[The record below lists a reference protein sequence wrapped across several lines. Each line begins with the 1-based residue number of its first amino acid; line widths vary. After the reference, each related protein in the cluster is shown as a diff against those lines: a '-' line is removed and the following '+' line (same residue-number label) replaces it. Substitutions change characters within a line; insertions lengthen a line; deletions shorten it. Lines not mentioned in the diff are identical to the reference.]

1 MAGFVVVAILVSF
14 QNKLEQQKLQA
25 RIELKARNIASL
37 LNNDIDSRFRA
48 LKRLAERWEV
58 NGGTPEDAFVSDAK
72 NYIEDHPGYQAIEWV
87 NPDFIVTW
95 VVPSEGNEVAKGLS
109 LPTEPKRLAA
119 LERAI
124 ENKSLSVSEPL
135 ELIQGGKGFL
145 VYIPLYVNQ
154 KFDGLIL
161 TVFRFDDWIDNILN
175 SSSLTTSLLDYEH
188 ISLDLYVNG
197 NNVFEKKVVT
207 PKGKRFDAAA
217 NFFIDQ
223 NQFTLV
229 AKAGQAY
236 LDANRSSLPFWG
248 GVIGIVFAI
257 FFAFIVYLYLTA
269 KKARL
274 RAEKA
279 NQAKSEFLA
288 TMSHEIRTPM
298 NGIMGF
304 TDVLLMDKDMTSEQ
318 VNCLER
324 IKQTSQALLKIIN
337 DILDL
342 SKIEAGKLELQF
354 ESFNLH
360 EILSDVRTLLETEV
374 VRKGIDFDTSIDP
387 DVPVFI
393 YSDPARIRQI
403 LLNLAGN
410 AVKFTNDGKVE
421 INVVKTR
428 EKLEFHVIDTGI
440 GIEIEDQAKLFQNFS
455 QLDSSISRKYQ
466 GTGLGLSISRRLV
479 RKLQGEIELE
489 SQPGKGSRFTFSIPY
504 TEALEQGTNQPAKT
518 TKHTKIEVPDSLV
531 ILVAEDD
538 VINQLLISEMLNE
551 LGHKVTVV
559 ENGKKAIEEARS
571 ENYDLVLMDI
581 RMPEMS
587 GDEAASIIKSTVS
600 KKVPIIALTADVI
613 DSKTYQKDKS
623 NFDAIVT
630 KPIDWELLLSEIK
643 KVITSYKNRM

>member
-1 MAGFVVVAILVSF
+1 
-14 QNKLEQQKLQA
+14 
-25 RIELKARNIASL
+25 
-37 LNNDIDSRFRA
+37 
-48 LKRLAERWEV
+48 
-58 NGGTPEDAFVSDAK
+58 
-72 NYIEDHPGYQAIEWV
+72 
-87 NPDFIVTW
+87 
-95 VVPSEGNEVAKGLS
+95 
-109 LPTEPKRLAA
+109 
-119 LERAI
+119 
-124 ENKSLSVSEPL
+124 
-135 ELIQGGKGFL
+135 
-145 VYIPLYVNQ
+145 
-154 KFDGLIL
+154 
-161 TVFRFDDWIDNILN
+161 
-175 SSSLTTSLLDYEH
+175 
-188 ISLDLYVNG
+188 
-197 NNVFEKKVVT
+197 
-207 PKGKRFDAAA
+207 
-217 NFFIDQ
+217 
-223 NQFTLV
+223 
-229 AKAGQAY
+229 
-236 LDANRSSLPFWG
+236 
-248 GVIGIVFAI
+248 
-257 FFAFIVYLYLTA
+257 
-269 KKARL
+269 
-274 RAEKA
+274 
-279 NQAKSEFLA
+279 
-288 TMSHEIRTPM
+288 M